1 MSEAALNWR
10 SLSCIAMGF
19 DPFDQPA
26 AVALE
31 NIETRR
37 RHASRKSVYMSDCAG
52 WAARARRFQCA
63 LRRLIG
69 LCRFKRHIALLT
81 RGMGERAFSIVH
93 SGAAMVQLFN

>member
-1 MSEAALNWR
+1 MRGAAPNWG
-10 SLSCIAMGF
+10 LFHCIAIGL
-19 DPFDQPA
+19 DPFDQPT

-37 RHASRKSVYMSDCAG
+37 PHTSRKSVYMSDCAG

-93 SGAAMVQLFN
+93 SRAAMVQLFD